1 MRLLCY
7 ICKKSYANKASL
19 AAHKSRY
26 HRSTEKISNGVDG
39 KVLLSQSTFGDSIS
53 SRGEHIKENLSDE
66 SEDTDESEN
75 TDDSQK
81 SKFKVKNV
89 MKKRYL
95 TDEMSEDSEVEHKRG
110 NKRMRSLEDILSSNK
125 PFKEQADEYLNN
137 LQRENQTL
145 SEANQKNRIAREL
158 EEQNTADKEET
169 ITELGKDQRNEP
181 EKRNINTSIRNVEG
195 RCLIHELVLEDL
207 EKKYKDLKDSQG
219 YKEVISI
226 GIPYMEIVLYNSVE
240 IRDLFKEN
248 NYKGI
253 QFSIEK
259 LRNAAKFASQFF
271 TCLGNITHE
280 DHNLL
285 DTLSESSIFDA
296 RSLLDQNYS
305 SLKSMFTELPAFDIL
320 KDTVTK
326 IKEGASSKHGRD
338 ISFHNKDIKNNNTL
352 SDEESSKTAKIK
364 HQRSYQQ
371 KT

>member
-1 MRLLCY
+1 MLNTWTCIRRL
-7 ICKKSYANKASL
+7 
-19 AAHKSRY
+19 R
-26 HRSTEKISNGVDG
+26 
-39 KVLLSQSTFGDSIS
+39 
-53 SRGEHIKENLSDE
+53 
-66 SEDTDESEN
+66 
-75 TDDSQK
+75 
-81 SKFKVKNV
+81 
-89 MKKRYL
+89 
-95 TDEMSEDSEVEHKRG
+95 
-110 NKRMRSLEDILSSNK
+110 
-125 PFKEQADEYLNN
+125 
-137 LQRENQTL
+137 
-145 SEANQKNRIAREL
+145 
-158 EEQNTADKEET
+158 
-169 ITELGKDQRNEP
+169 
-181 EKRNINTSIRNVEG
+181 
-195 RCLIHELVLEDL
+195 
-207 EKKYKDLKDSQG
+207 KKYKDLKDSQG

-271 TCLGNITHE
+271 TCLGNITQE

-338 ISFHNKDIKNNNTL
+338 ISFHNKDIRNNNTL
-352 SDEESSKTAKIK
+352 SDEESSKTDDETATDEFSHSETENTIGDNNSEVSDEDSSKTDNDTAEDEVSHSENKAKIGDN
-364 HQRSYQQ
+364 SSELSDNESS
-371 KT
+371 KTDNETAEDEYSNSEN

>member
-1 MRLLCY
+1 MRLLCH
-7 ICKKSYANKASL
+7 ICKKIYANKASL

-39 KVLLSQSTFGDSIS
+39 KVLLPQSTFGDSIS
-53 SRGEHIKENLSDE
+53 SRGEHIKENLS
-66 SEDTDESEN
+66 DESEN

-95 TDEMSEDSEVEHKRG
+95 TDEMSEDSEVDHKRG

-181 EKRNINTSIRNVEG
+181 EKRNINASIRNVEG

-207 EKKYKDLKDSQG
+207 EK
-219 YKEVISI
+219 SI
-226 GIPYMEIVLYNSVE
+226 
-240 IRDLFKEN
+240 R
-248 NYKGI
+248 
-253 QFSIEK
+253 
-259 LRNAAKFASQFF
+259 
-271 TCLGNITHE
+271 T
-280 DHNLL
+280 
-285 DTLSESSIFDA
+285 
-296 RSLLDQNYS
+296 
-305 SLKSMFTELPAFDIL
+305 
-320 KDTVTK
+320 
-326 IKEGASSKHGRD
+326 
-338 ISFHNKDIKNNNTL
+338 
-352 SDEESSKTAKIK
+352 
-364 HQRSYQQ
+364 
-371 KT
+371 